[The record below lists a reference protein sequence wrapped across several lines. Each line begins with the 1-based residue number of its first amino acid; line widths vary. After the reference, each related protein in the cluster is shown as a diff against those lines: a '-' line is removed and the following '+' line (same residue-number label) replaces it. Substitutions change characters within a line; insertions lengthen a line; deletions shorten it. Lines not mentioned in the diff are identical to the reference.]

1 MAADW
6 IVLAGGVVWAVMDQA
21 YAYLM
26 VQRRQ
31 RLLVGFH
38 PCATARSRLACL
50 RAFVLVVPFALT
62 LPPWLTRYL
71 PPLVFRILTGTVRL
85 PSVHEPLF

>member
-6 IVLAGGVVWAVMDQA
+6 IVLAGGIVWAVMDQA

-26 VQRRQ
+26 VNRRK
-31 RLLVGFH
+31 RLRVGFH
-38 PCATARSRLACL
+38 PWATARSRFACL
-50 RAFVLVVPFALT
+50 RAFVLLVPLALT

-71 PPLVFRILTGTVRL
+71 PPLVLRILTGTARPL
-85 PSVHEPLF
+85 SHEPLL